1 MAEIDQDLSSSTSVD
16 SVESSEDNVGSNTRG
31 DDKIQSFVH
40 EILPYQNELL
50 ATSSDSNAINCEINC
65 EEEGDEDGLTASAL
79 EQRYDKKDTV
89 NNWYVSPRTKNGL
102 DFECVHPEKAVQNII
117 CRLLILE

>member
-1 MAEIDQDLSSSTSVD
+1 MSSSTSVD
-16 SVESSEDNVGSNTRG
+16 SVESSDDNVGSNTRG

-65 EEEGDEDGLTASAL
+65 EEEGDVDGLTASAL

-102 DFECVHPEKAVQNII
+102 DFECVHPEKAVQNI
-117 CRLLILE
+117 CTLLILE